1 LYAYGFRFYFT
12 PLSAVLFAFPSR
24 YWFTIGQ
31 SGVFSLGRWSSHVQT
46 GFLVPR
52 PTHLSSIKR
61 FRIRDYHPLWLAFPG
76 HFATSISTFGLLP
89 VRSSLLGESR
99 LISFPPGTEIFQ
111 FPGFA
116 SSSYVFTSPFR
127 HLRINA
133 CCQLPGAFR
142 RLPRLSSPLT
152 AKASTVCAYSLD
164 HITLSRLKVIRCEYN
179 DYFKFRHSYVPALAS
194 RHV

>member
-1 LYAYGFRFYFT
+1 MYAYGFRFYFT

-76 HFATSISTFGLLP
+76 HFATSIPTFGLLP

-99 LISFPPGTEIFQ
+99 LISFPPGTEMFQ

-116 SSSYVFTSPFR
+116 PYTYVFSAR
-127 HLRINA
+127 
-133 CCQLPGAFR
+133 
-142 RLPRLSSPLT
+142 
-152 AKASTVCAYSLD
+152 YSLRSGFPHSD
-164 HITLSRLKVIRCEYN
+164 ISGSMSVADSPELFAGCHVLHRL
-179 DYFKFRHSYVPALAS
+179 
-194 RHV
+194 

>member
-1 LYAYGFRFYFT
+1 MVLPCSDRVSRAPPYSLIINKEVSHTG
-12 PLSAVLFAFPSR
+12 LSPAMVGLPRPFCYLNTDFWAAPRSLVTTGGISVDFFSSR
-24 YWFTIGQ
+24 YLDV
-31 SGVFSLGRWSSHVQT
+31 S
-46 GFLVPR
+46 VPR
-52 PTHLSSIKR
+52 VCFQQLCIHCRIPPKR
-61 FRIRDYHPLWLAFPG
+61 W
-76 HFATSISTFGLLP
+76 
-89 VRSSLLGESR
+89 V
-99 LISFPPGTEIFQ
+99 
-111 FPGFA
+111 
-116 SSSYVFTSPFR
+116 SPFR

>member
-1 LYAYGFRFYFT
+1 MYAYGFRFYFT

-89 VRSSLLGESR
+89 VRSPLLGESR

-116 SSSYVFTSPFR
+116 SSSYVFT
-127 HLRINA
+127 A
-133 CCQLPGAFR
+133 GY
-142 RLPRLSSPLT
+142 RLSGGFPHSDISGSMLVANSPELF
-152 AKASTVCAYSLD
+152 AGCHVF
-164 HITLSRLKVIRCEYN
+164 HRL
-179 DYFKFRHSYVPALAS
+179 
-194 RHV
+194 

>member
-1 LYAYGFRFYFT
+1 MYAYGFRFYFT
-12 PLSAVLFAFPSR
+12 PLSAVLYAFPSR

-61 FRIRDYHPLWLAFPG
+61 FRIRDSHPLWSAFPDR
-76 HFATSISTFGLLP
+76 FATSISTFGLLP

-116 SSSYVFTSPFR
+116 SSSYVFTAGYRQVYGIPTKCLNGFVG
-127 HLRINA
+127 I
-133 CCQLPGAFR
+133 PY
-142 RLPRLSSPLT
+142 T
-152 AKASTVCAYSLD
+152 WWY
-164 HITLSRLKVIRCEYN
+164 I
-179 DYFKFRHSYVPALAS
+179 
-194 RHV
+194 

>member
-1 LYAYGFRFYFT
+1 MYAYGFRFYFT

-61 FRIRDYHPLWLAFPG
+61 FRIRDYHPLWWAFPDP
-76 HFATSISTFGLLP
+76 FATSIPTFGLLP

-111 FPGFA
+111 FSGFA
-116 SSSYVFTSPFR
+116 SRTYGFSAGYPSRGGFPHSDIVGSMLVASSSTLFAGCHVLHRLRPPR
-127 HLRINA
+127 HPPCALLR
-133 CCQLPGAFR
+133 
-142 RLPRLSSPLT
+142 LT
-152 AKASTVCAYSLD
+152 
-164 HITLSRLKVIRCEYN
+164 I
-179 DYFKFRHSYVPALAS
+179 
-194 RHV
+194 